1 MLVTRDH
8 YRSLLSKSFGVQ
20 DTIKAGF
27 DAVCTL
33 KVLNLWRILQTLAA
47 IPELRVNFCSISQ
60 VADISTFYSE

>member
-8 YRSLLSKSFGVQ
+8 YHSYQKVLGSKTQLRRV
-20 DTIKAGF
+20 F